1 MDIIII
7 GAGAAGLFC
16 AREAAQR
23 GRQVVV
29 LDHGDQMGRKIL
41 ASGGGRCNFTNLNVG
56 ADDYFSA
63 NPFFCVSA
71 LSRYSP
77 DDFIRLVDDHK
88 ISWHEKAHGEIF
100 CDRSAEDIRDML
112 VNECREAGV
121 EFLMSR
127 RIEDVECKEGVFRV
141 KTSREVLSAPRLVVA
156 TGGLSASVTGASGY
170 GFELARQFGLGIV
183 EPEPALV
190 GLRWSE
196 GDRRRWVEMAGVTL
210 PDVEV
215 TCRGKSFREALLFTH
230 TGISGP
236 AVLQASLYWRE
247 GDSISVDLLPGL
259 DPRAWFKTVRQAR
272 GSARPVELLDQ
283 RLPRRF
289 VDIFSEEQLPGIPL
303 ARISDADIEMLAGK
317 IKEWKIR
324 LAGPEGFERAE
335 VTRGGVDTA
344 ELSSQTMECRKVP
357 GLYFVGEVIDVTG
370 RLGGFNLH
378 WAWASGAAAGRAA

>member
-23 GRQVVV
+23 GRQVAV

-41 ASGGGRCNFTNLNVG
+41 VSGGGRCNFTNRQVG
-56 ADDYFSA
+56 PDDYASA
-63 NPFFCVSA
+63 NPRFCVSA
-71 LSRYSP
+71 LSRFSP
-77 DDFIRLVDDHK
+77 DDFIRLVDDHR
-88 ISWHEKAHGEIF
+88 IPWHEKAHGELF

-112 VNECREAGV
+112 VNDCREAGV

-127 RIEDVECKEGVFRV
+127 RVEEADRKDGMFRV
-141 KTSREVLSAPRLVVA
+141 KTSREVLTAPRLVVA
-156 TGGLSASVTGASGY
+156 TGGLSASSTGASGFGY
-170 GFELARQFGLGIV
+170 ELARRFGLGIV
-183 EPEPALV
+183 ETEPALA

-196 GDRRRWVEMAGVTL
+196 GERRRWVEMAGVTL
-210 PDVEV
+210 PEVEV
-215 TCRGKSFREALLFTH
+215 TCHGKSFREALLFTH

-236 AVLQASLYWRE
+236 AVLPASLYWRV
-247 GDSISVDLLPGL
+247 GDSLSVDLLPGL
-259 DPRAWFKTVRQAR
+259 DPRAWFRAVRLSR
-272 GSARPVELLDQ
+272 GSARPEEILDQ

-289 VDIFSEEQLPGIPL
+289 VDIFSEEQLPGVPL
-303 ARISDADIEMLAGK
+303 ARISDADIEALAAK
-317 IKEWKIR
+317 IKSWKITP
-324 LAGPEGFERAE
+324 AGTEGYDRAE

-344 ELSSQTMECRKVP
+344 ELSSQTMESRKVA
-357 GLYFVGEVIDVTG
+357 GLYFIGEVVDVTG

>member
-29 LDHGDQMGRKIL
+29 LDHGDQMGKKIL

-56 ADDYFSA
+56 SDDYFSA

-88 ISWHEKAHGEIF
+88 IPWHEKAHGEIF

-112 VNECREAGV
+112 VNECRAAGV

-127 RIEDVECKEGVFRV
+127 RIEDVECKEGTFRV

-344 ELSSQTMECRKVP
+344 ELSSQTMESRKVP
-357 GLYFVGEVIDVTG
+357 GLYFVGEVVDVTG